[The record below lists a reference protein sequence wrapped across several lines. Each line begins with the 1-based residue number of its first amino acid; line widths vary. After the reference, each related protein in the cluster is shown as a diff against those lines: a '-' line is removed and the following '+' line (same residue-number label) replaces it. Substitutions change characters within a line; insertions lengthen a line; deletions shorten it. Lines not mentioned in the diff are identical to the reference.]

1 MWCIQVSC
9 GRAQSSS
16 DSWAPELELK
26 EDENRWTYM
35 KEIERTRE
43 SSGQGGSV
51 LELFPTTTSWCP
63 QHQRPGA
70 RMARSQLW
78 TVTSCIF
85 LLLPDFSRIFLLKA
99 HGERHPQHKES
110 ANSTVF
116 LLLSCLSCDLNLL
129 NRSLLAWCFTSMLAR
144 FFHRWPSSIVDVCL
158 LVIPWG
164 ERSCTSFLGF
174 IFLKRFERIC
184 GFIGPQWI
192 VTLLQ
197 KAALVMWLQWHDV
210 PSAFHS
216 AFHTRWAFSGVMW
229 VKLTPC
235 TRALCLANFNKIQQT
250 FQAA

>member
-129 NRSLLAWCFTSMLAR
+129 NRSLLVFYQHASSLFPSLTQLHSWRLSSCNSMGRKKLHIFPGFHFFKKIWTDLRIHWPAMNCYIVAKSSARDVTSVAWCA
-144 FFHRWPSSIVDVCL
+144 
-158 LVIPWG
+158 
-164 ERSCTSFLGF
+164 
-174 IFLKRFERIC
+174 
-184 GFIGPQWI
+184 
-192 VTLLQ
+192 
-197 KAALVMWLQWHDV
+197 
-210 PSAFHS
+210 
-216 AFHTRWAFSGVMW
+216 
-229 VKLTPC
+229 
-235 TRALCLANFNKIQQT
+235 
-250 FQAA
+250 

>member
-116 LLLSCLSCDLNLL
+116 YFYPVYPVIWT
-129 NRSLLAWCFTSMLAR
+129 RWIVHYWCFTSMLAR

-174 IFLKRFERIC
+174 IFFKKIWTDLRIHWPAMNC
-184 GFIGPQWI
+184 YI
-192 VTLLQ
+192 VA
-197 KAALVMWLQWHDV
+197 KSSARDV
-210 PSAFHS
+210 TSVAWC
-216 AFHTRWAFSGVMW
+216 A
-229 VKLTPC
+229 
-235 TRALCLANFNKIQQT
+235 
-250 FQAA
+250 